1 MAIRTK
7 RVPRAK
13 PLSNWFI
20 MVGRERFKLIIAT
33 PAVRSAAEKRGFSA
47 ALKGKFNL
55 YLNRS

>member
-1 MAIRTK
+1 
-7 RVPRAK
+7 
-13 PLSNWFI
+13 

-47 ALKGKFNL
+47 ALKGKVNL